1 MKTLRVVSCK
11 TTLRKLFK
19 SCQETFLIMIL
30 LKKPIKRGK
39 IYVCHM
45 SYMYFSFMSH
55 WFLLKCMPSS
65 NDSNV
70 KNHEKRCP
78 KTARSQAKKGISYI
92 ELHVFL
98 FTRVSISICL
108 PPPPGLS
115 KWNWICKTTQKIALF
130 SETKLSLLLNTIE
143 TSLSASFN
151 TFFS

>member
-70 KNHEKRCP
+70 KNYEKRYS
-78 KTARSQAKKGISYI
+78 KMARSQARKGRSYI

-98 FTRVSISICL
+98 FTRVAISICL
-108 PPPPGLS
+108 PAPPCIQPR
-115 KWNWICKTTQKIALF
+115 
-130 SETKLSLLLNTIE
+130 
-143 TSLSASFN
+143 SF
-151 TFFS
+151 